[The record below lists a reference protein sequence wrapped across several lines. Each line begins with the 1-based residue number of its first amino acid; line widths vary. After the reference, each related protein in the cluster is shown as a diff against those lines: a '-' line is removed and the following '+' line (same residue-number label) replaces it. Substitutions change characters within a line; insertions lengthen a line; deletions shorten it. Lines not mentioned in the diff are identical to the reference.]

1 MMLEYFLK
9 IVGWWLLT
17 IVKFLFVPF
26 GMMLKPQVGEAWSLV
41 EVILVTSTGAALGV
55 FVFFHFGEF
64 IFNWISHHFK
74 SSRKIFTKRNRWF
87 IRLKWRYGIN
97 GLMAIAG
104 LISVPIASVVA
115 AKLYRH
121 NPNALPKMIIAF
133 FIWSVVLSSLAFG
146 MKKIGLTF

>member
-1 MMLEYFLK
+1 MLEYFLK

-146 MKKIGLTF
+146 IKKIGLTF

>member
-26 GMMLKPQVGEAWSLV
+26 GMMLKPESGEAWSLA
-41 EVILVTSTGAALGV
+41 EVILITSTGAALGV

-64 IFNWISHHFK
+64 IFNWMGHHLK

-133 FIWSVVLSSLAFG
+133 FLWSVALSSLAFG

>member
-1 MMLEYFLK
+1 MLEYFLK

>member
-1 MMLEYFLK
+1 MMLEYFFK

-17 IVKFLFVPF
+17 IAKFLFVPF
-26 GMMLKPQVGEAWSLV
+26 GMMLKPESGEAWSLA
-41 EVILVTSTGAALGV
+41 EVILITSTGAALGV
-55 FVFFHFGEF
+55 FIFFHFGEF
-64 IFNWISHHFK
+64 IFNWMGHHLK

-133 FIWSVVLSSLAFG
+133 FLWSVALSTLAFG

>member
-1 MMLEYFLK
+1 MLEYFLK

-64 IFNWISHHFK
+64 IFNWMGHHLK

-133 FIWSVVLSSLAFG
+133 FLWSVVLSSLAFG

>member
-1 MMLEYFLK
+1 MLEYFLK

-64 IFNWISHHFK
+64 IFNWIGHHLK
-74 SSRKIFTKRNRWF
+74 PSRKIFTKRNRWF

-133 FIWSVVLSSLAFG
+133 FLWSVVLSSLAFG

>member
-1 MMLEYFLK
+1 MLEYFLK

-64 IFNWISHHFK
+64 IFNWIGHHLK
-74 SSRKIFTKRNRWF
+74 PSRKIFTKRNRWF

>member
-1 MMLEYFLK
+1 MMLDYLLK

-26 GMMLKPQVGEAWSLV
+26 GMTLKPATGEHWSLV

-55 FVFFHFGEF
+55 FIFFHFGEF
-64 IFNWISHHFK
+64 IFNWLAHHFNTK
-74 SSRKIFTKRNRWF
+74 RKVFNKRNRWF
-87 IRLKWRYGIN
+87 IRLKKRYGIN
-97 GLMAIAG
+97 GLMLIAG

-133 FIWSVVLSSLAFG
+133 FLWSVALSTLAYG
-146 MKKIGLTF
+146 MKKIGLSF

>member
-1 MMLEYFLK
+1 MLEYFLK

-26 GMMLKPQVGEAWSLV
+26 GMMLKPESGEAWSLA
-41 EVILVTSTGAALGV
+41 EVILITSTGAALGV

-64 IFNWISHHFK
+64 IFNWMGHHLK

-133 FIWSVVLSSLAFG
+133 FLWSVALSSLAFG